1 MDIRVVVEEC
11 TGCKKC
17 ETACPFDQIEIIDKK
32 AIIKDGCTLC
42 GACQEACEFG
52 AIELERPV
60 IEDKAALDEYRDV
73 FVFAE
78 QREGEPRPCTL
89 ELLGEGRKLADKLEQ
104 ELAAVLLGDDVAD
117 LCSLLVAHGADK
129 VYLANNSSLGSYQT
143 ESYTAVLT
151 AIVSQYKPSIFLF
164 GATTTGR
171 DLAPR
176 VAARLGTG
184 LTADCTSLD
193 VEEDTGLFLQTRPAW
208 GGNIMATIKTANH
221 RPQMA
226 TVRPNVMKKPVP
238 SPDRNGTVID
248 IPVKVNPKG
257 AKVKL
262 LEVIKSTEKTVN
274 LEEAEIVVS
283 GGRGLQ
289 TPENFSL
296 IDELAKTLGATV
308 GASRP
313 VVDDGWKPHPCQ
325 VGQTGKTVQPK
336 LYIACGISGAVQ
348 HRVGMESSD
357 KIVAINKDPDAPIMQ
372 IADYAVVGDL
382 FQVIPELIKEIRSRT
397 EENES

>member
-1 MDIRVVVEEC
+1 LGIRVVFEEC

-17 ETACPFDQIEIIDKK
+17 ETACPFGQIEIVDKK

-42 GACQEACEFG
+42 GACQDACEFE

-60 IEDKAALDEYRDV
+60 IEDKTALDEYRGV

-78 QREGEPRPCTL
+78 QLEGKPRSCTL

-104 ELAAVLLGDDVAD
+104 ELAAVLLGDDVVD
-117 LCSLLVAHGADK
+117 LCPLLAAHGADK
-129 VYLANNSSLGSYQT
+129 VYLADNSNLKSYQT
-143 ESYTAVLT
+143 ESYTAVVT
-151 AIVSQYKPSIFLF
+151 AISSQYKPSIFLF

-193 VEEDTGLFLQTRPAW
+193 IEEETGLFLQTRPAW

-238 SPDRNGTVID
+238 SPERHGSVIN
-248 IPVKVNPKG
+248 IPVKLNPKG

-262 LEVIKSTEKTVN
+262 LEVIRSSEKTVN
-274 LEEAEIVVS
+274 IEEAEIVVS

-289 TPENFSL
+289 SPENFKL
-296 IDELAKTLGATV
+296 IEELAKVLGGTV

-313 VVDDGWKPHPCQ
+313 VVDDGWKSHPCQ

-357 KIVAINKDPDAPIMQ
+357 KIVAINRDPDAPIMQ

-382 FQVIPELIKEIRSRT
+382 FQVIPELIKKIKSRT
-397 EENES
+397 K